1 MKKFLTA
8 KDCSS
13 CQLNHS
19 ATCRK
24 CYGFDKFV
32 PKYKT
37 IEAYQ

>member
-8 KDCSS
+8 KDCKS
-13 CQLNHS
+13 CQRDRS
-19 ATCRK
+19 ASCRN

-37 IEAYQ
+37 MDGYQ